1 MISFYFLNILFVAII
16 IIENK
21 KKIIIHVIIFD
32 NVFSRNNTYEDVYA
46 SNKSLLRLYIL
57 MDIYYLITKITC
69 VYYKIPFVKSML

>member
-46 SNKSLLRLYIL
+46 SNKSLLRLYIS

-69 VYYKIPFVKSML
+69 VYYKISFVKSML

>member
-46 SNKSLLRLYIL
+46 SNKSLLRLYIS

-69 VYYKIPFVKSML
+69 V